1 VHGTPPK
8 LEAHAALAEQLGV
21 RAARCFNGDVLRIAP
36 GPPTVIDRVPTGRIK
51 RPE

>member
-1 VHGTPPK
+1 
-8 LEAHAALAEQLGV
+8 
-21 RAARCFNGDVLRIAP
+21 VLRIAP